1 MKYKIGLVVG
11 RFQPITA
18 GQELLIN
25 TALQNCKTV
34 IILVTSADKKRTY
47 KNPFSF
53 DERKSMIE
61 KTFSR
66 HLSSIKILPMNEIKV
81 SNNAEYG
88 SAILKLVEDK
98 LNTSIDVFVTS
109 TRKVTWFDN
118 SMKTITV
125 NKYIKPTTAE
135 QIRDKIILDEDIEGL
150 IPNAIMSDLEQMK
163 DIIFDSFDY
172 DLNRL
177 KDDLDDEE

>member
-34 IILVTSADKKRTY
+34 VVLVTSADKKRTY

-53 DERKSMIE
+53 EERKSMIE

-66 HLSSIKILPMNEIKV
+66 HLSDIKILPMNDVDAI
-81 SNNAEYG
+81 NNADYG
-88 SAILKLVEDK
+88 SKILKLVEGTMKD
-98 LNTSIDVFVTS
+98 SVDVFITS
-109 TRKVTWFDN
+109 TRKVTRFDS
-118 SMKTITV
+118 SMKVITV
-125 NKYIKPTTAE
+125 NRYIKPTTAE
-135 QIRDKIILDEDIEGL
+135 QIRDKIILDEDIEGM
-150 IPNAIMSDLEQMK
+150 IPNAIMSDLEKMK
-163 DIIFDSFDY
+163 DIIFESFDC
-172 DLNRL
+172 NMNIP
-177 KDDLDDEE
+177 DDYLDDEN